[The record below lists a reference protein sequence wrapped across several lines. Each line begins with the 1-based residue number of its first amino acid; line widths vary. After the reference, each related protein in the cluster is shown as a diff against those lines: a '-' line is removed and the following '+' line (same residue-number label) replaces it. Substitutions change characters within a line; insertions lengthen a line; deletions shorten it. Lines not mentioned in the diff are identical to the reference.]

1 MKIIIGSGENSYEG
15 WISTNQNEINLLDRD
30 SFVRFLDDQKVTAI
44 LAEHVWEHLT
54 LEEGFLAAKNCY
66 EFLEPGGYI
75 RVAVPDGNFK
85 NPEFQNLIKIGGPG
99 PKDHP
104 AYSHKIVYDY
114 QTFVNVFEQADFDVH
129 LLEYCDE
136 QEVFHYKYWNAEDG
150 HIGRSLRYD
159 TRNSREKIGMPS
171 IILDAYKPFKLKTK
185 E

>member
-1 MKIIIGSGENSYEG
+1 
-15 WISTNQNEINLLDRD
+15 
-30 SFVRFLDDQKVTAI
+30 
-44 LAEHVWEHLT
+44 
-54 LEEGFLAAKNCY
+54 
-66 EFLEPGGYI
+66 
-75 RVAVPDGNFK
+75 
-85 NPEFQNLIKIGGPG
+85 
-99 PKDHP
+99 
-104 AYSHKIVYDY
+104 VYDY

>member
-85 NPEFQNLIKIGGPG
+85 NPEFQNLIKIG
-99 PKDHP
+99 
-104 AYSHKIVYDY
+104 V
-114 QTFVNVFEQADFDVH
+114 
-129 LLEYCDE
+129 
-136 QEVFHYKYWNAEDG
+136 
-150 HIGRSLRYD
+150 
-159 TRNSREKIGMPS
+159 
-171 IILDAYKPFKLKTK
+171 
-185 E
+185 